1 MARIFTGDY
10 STGDFR
16 QWQYVSNVHVP
27 EGRPGN
33 RSPLG
38 TGLGFPPRRFYS
50 AQVIS
55 EDKDA
60 GYVARYELRQNDIP
74 WWGGQARS
82 EVSAPTDTFAPIGS
96 TMWYA
101 MSFKFDKTFPTNHC
115 DLGWGVIHQFHD
127 DSPIGY
133 SPALAFGWPHPLS
146 VSLTK
151 PGCGFRSGYWYL
163 QQMIWPPSTNPDVVP
178 MATHTI
184 PVFEF
189 PFNLCQWH
197 DIKLQIKWEQ
207 NQSGFVRL
215 WWNGQRQ
222 IIFGGGDTLYGPTV
236 PPGAQGEL
244 KQSVTGQ
251 SVQQGYYRNN
261 AIVQPGIVYH
271 AGFRMADDE
280 ISL

>member
-1 MARIFTGDY
+1 VARIFTGDY

-16 QWQYVSNVHVP
+16 QWQFINNVDVLDASA
-27 EGRPGN
+27 GN
-33 RSPLG
+33 HGPLG
-38 TGLGFPPRRFYS
+38 TGPGFPPRKFYS

-82 EVSAPTDTFAPIGS
+82 EVAAPTGTFAGVGS

-101 MSFKFDKTFPTNHC
+101 MSFKFDRTFPTNHF
-115 DLGWGVIHQFHD
+115 DLGWGVIHQYHD
-127 DSPIGY
+127 DSAVGY
-133 SPALAFGWPHPLS
+133 SPPIAFGWPYELS
-146 VSLTK
+146 VSLTQ

-163 QQMIWPPSTNPDVVP
+163 QQVIWPPATTPGVVP
-178 MATHTI
+178 MATHVI

-189 PFNLCQWH
+189 PFNLGQWH

-207 NQSGFVRL
+207 NQNGFIRL

-222 IIFGGGDTLYGPTV
+222 ILYGGGKTLYGPTL
-236 PPGAQGEL
+236 PPGTGSEP
-244 KQSVTGQ
+244 KQLVTGQ
-251 SVQQGYYRNN
+251 SVQQGYYRDN
-261 AIVQPGIVYH
+261 AVATPGIVYH
-271 AGFRMADDE
+271 AGFRMADDV
-280 ISL
+280 LGL